1 MGMAETDRVRQNRLS
16 AFRDALQQLGW
27 AVGLNL
33 QFEIRWS
40 GAGVDRVKASAAEL
54 VGGLLPD
61 VILSFGTSA
70 ITSMAFQIYLEHCSL
85 KR

>member
-1 MGMAETDRVRQNRLS
+1 MGTAETDRVSQNRLS

-27 AVGLNL
+27 AEGRNL
-33 QFEIRWS
+33 QFEIRRS
-40 GAGVDRVKASAAEL
+40 GADVDRVRASAAEL
-54 VGGLLPD
+54 VRLLPD

-70 ITSMAFQIYLEHCSL
+70 ITPMAFQIYLEYGSL

>member
-40 GAGVDRVKASAAEL
+40 GGDVDRVKASAEEL
-54 VGGLLPD
+54 VGLLPD

-70 ITSMAFQIYLEHCSL
+70 ITPMAFQIYLEHGSL